1 MNAEQIRQQVAQMLT
16 ESETELAK
24 AVKLDDD
31 EGYTN
36 IDTTME
42 RYYEQGYRDA
52 LAHLLKQIQPTTNNQ

>member
-16 ESETELAK
+16 ESDTELAK

-36 IDTTME
+36 IDTTTA
-42 RYYEQGYRDA
+42 RFYEQGFRDA
-52 LAHLLKQIQPTTNNQ
+52 LAHLLKQIQPTTPNQ